1 MVAGYGFRLR
11 SLRRTRSPI
20 PSHELIAMTETKTIA
35 VNGKPAYQHN
45 MHWITLTRIAV
56 RTRPG
61 IWRDLVCK

>member
-35 VNGKPAYQHN
+35 VNGKRYSV
-45 MHWITLTRIAV
+45 TLERLESSKA
-56 RTRPG
+56 P
-61 IWRDLVCK
+61 